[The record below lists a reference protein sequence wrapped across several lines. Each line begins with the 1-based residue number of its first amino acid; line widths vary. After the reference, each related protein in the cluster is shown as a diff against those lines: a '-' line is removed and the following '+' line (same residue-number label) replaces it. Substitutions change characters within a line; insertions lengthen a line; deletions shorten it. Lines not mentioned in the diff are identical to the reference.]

1 MNNILTLKDYD
12 LETISR
18 KQQQTIKGGEDT
30 TPPVDP
36 VDPKKSAGGGNN

>member
-1 MNNILTLKDYD
+1 MKTIFTFKDFE